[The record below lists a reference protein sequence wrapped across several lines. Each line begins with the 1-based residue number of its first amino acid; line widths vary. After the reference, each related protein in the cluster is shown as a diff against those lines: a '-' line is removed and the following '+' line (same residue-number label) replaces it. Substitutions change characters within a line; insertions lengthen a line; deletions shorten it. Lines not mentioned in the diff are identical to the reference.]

1 MDSANTLNYSWEI
14 VKMFFYLGVVILLIY
29 LITKFLRKSR
39 HYFKEQGKLLK
50 VIDRG
55 FLTQHAQIALVQ
67 MKDQYY
73 LLGITQEKITVIDTF
88 THLEDNSLE
97 EVLLKK
103 NTRTSFFEIFQGAF
117 RKKDGGDE

>member
-14 VKMFFYLGVVILLIY
+14 VKIFFYLGVVILLIY
-29 LITKFLRKSR
+29 LVTRLLRKYR
-39 HYFKEQGKLLK
+39 NYFKEQGTLLK

-55 FLTQHAQIALVQ
+55 FLTQRAQIALVQ

-73 LLGITQEKITVIDTF
+73 LLGITEEKITVIDTF
-88 THLEDNSLE
+88 RLSEDELQE
-97 EVLLKK
+97 GAFIKK
-103 NTRTSFFEIFQGAF
+103 PARASFAEIFKGAF

>member
-14 VKMFFYLGVVILLIY
+14 VKIFLYLGVVILFIY
-29 LITKFLRKSR
+29 LITKLLRRSR
-39 HYFKEQGKLLK
+39 NYFKKQGRLLR

-88 THLEDNSLE
+88 TFLDDSSQE
-97 EVLLKK
+97 ETSGEK
-103 NTRTSFFEIFQGAF
+103 NIRTSFTEIFQGAF
-117 RKKDGGDE
+117 GKKDGGDE

>member
-14 VKMFFYLGVVILLIY
+14 VKIFFYLAVVILLIY
-29 LITKFLRKSR
+29 LVTRVLRKYR
-39 HYFKEQGKLLK
+39 NYFKEQGTLLK

-55 FLTQHAQIALVQ
+55 FLTQRAQIALVQ

-73 LLGITQEKITVIDTF
+73 LLGITEEKITVIDTF
-88 THLEDNSLE
+88 KLSEDELQE
-97 EVLLKK
+97 GALIKK
-103 NTRTSFFEIFQGAF
+103 PARTNFAEIFKGAF

>member
-1 MDSANTLNYSWEI
+1 MDSASTFNYSWEI
-14 VKMFFYLGVVILLIY
+14 IKMFFYLGVVILLIY

-39 HYFKEQGKLLK
+39 HSFREQGKLLK

-88 THLEDNSLE
+88 TFLEDGSLE
-97 EVLLKK
+97 ETPAGK
-103 NTRTSFFEIFQGAF
+103 NTRTGFFEIFQGVF